1 MAGLREAGAGAE
13 EALRAAH
20 QQEQQALEDAL
31 GERLRAEVRPSAHL
45 RSLRIE
51 QRSLTRAKKF
61 AEAMELMKMT
71 EGLAREEAEDHRERV
86 RRAHMTDLQQ
96 LFDRQAEER
105 LVLQQKIQDEEELA
119 QRRMAQGTSPRGFAH
134 SPPRQGNGP
143 TFGEPRPAASRQDA
157 AGQKASA
164 RTKGSREVRRE
175 KTLGLGKGKKNTP
188 SHARVSPTSERAG
201 FAASRGDG
209 VGSPPAQKA
218 EKESWELYTD
228 MSWKSPSTEWDEP
241 KVANKMR
248 NQQSLAGGQRK
259 RYGLSVTTAEEGTSL
274 LSPSEMLADGLSSLG
289 GRAWSPKPGP
299 MPGPVQKAKVKP
311 RPGLTMPPEPAYPSP
326 RSRARQHVRSKKQTE
341 FDKVMDAVARLAS
354 DSPSPSPR
362 PKRKVKTSSRS
373 QAVPSSRQARTP
385 TPRGKKSASLSR
397 SVGDASLDSRS
408 PAKDSSSPSSE
419 IRTKKTSGATKGG
432 KKKKVK
438 KKSKKPA
445 GTSRQSGGS
454 SGAPL
459 PSYMRP
465 TQAQS
470 ARSLETANC
479 SEDGSLDFVLDLD
492 PWDDDVISSFRD
504 GLSLSQQADELGP
517 LQSTQRSKQAPSL
530 AEALTPSPRMGD
542 PRPSFW
548 EESSPSD
555 ASIIDRNL
563 CLSPPS
569 DSASPLGVD
578 FGNMASKLAVEA
590 RLGAGGKF
598 PASLPVVSQRSGPD
612 SARRDALD
620 RAMDLVLE
628 RTSSGGAPPPE
639 HSVPGERPFPEPLP
653 ADGAAPPPPVQ
664 SYGPGEKDFASG
676 GGFVVSSGHPQ
687 GGVPPPLSVP
697 GHGMPYPGVPAPYQ
711 RAYINGV
718 LVAGQYAPPVVYGG
732 PLYGVPPGVNLVSQH
747 APLLQ
752 NAPPAAV
759 ASTKV
764 QPSGSQQ
771 PLHAAVHSRVAPHGP
786 DSDALNARP
795 DGQGPSVP
803 VRTAIGRPHQAPSE
817 APQMEASVPPRAGME
832 LAARGRANAEG
843 GVFLSR
849 PTADLKPE
857 LQQVPATRTTLT
869 VAPGDDLH
877 RGSAAGI
884 AHAESS
890 DSDDFDENDF
900 DLVSPAVGRSLTSH
914 SVPGLRVTSRVPLAP
929 TELHAPRPKPR
940 SPKPQVD
947 SPPCAPRLIVAEAA
961 APPKI
966 AAPERQGG
974 PGAAGSSLSLKVP
987 ALHSELA
994 ALAEDASRGDE
1005 VSKSLSDA
1013 EAARLSSDIA
1023 PAQRAAAAAAALAAA
1038 KHWSAP
1044 PAPRTGALG
1053 TPLKYRPQE
1062 SSRDVEL
1069 PATPVQPI
1077 VKEGP
1082 GERAGDAASPVAKK
1096 EGFALEDI
1104 PVLFTHLRHGR
1115 YSEARAMIKHGV
1127 PVDCRDRGGNTPLM
1141 VSCQNGRGKLVKL
1154 CIRHGANVNAQNK
1167 QGNTALHFALA
1178 FQFQAIGEF
1187 LVAKGAD
1194 DSLVNM
1200 KGFTCYEG
1208 LGKD

>member
-1 MAGLREAGAGAE
+1 MASLREAGAGAE
-13 EALRAAH
+13 EALRSAH
-20 QQEQQALEDAL
+20 RQEQQALEDAL

-71 EGLAREEAEDHRERV
+71 EGLAREEVEDHRERV
-86 RRAHMTDLQQ
+86 RQAHIADLQQ

-105 LVLQQKIQDEEELA
+105 LVLQQKIQDEEDLA
-119 QRRMAQGTSPRGFAH
+119 HRRMAQGTSPRGFTH
-134 SPPRQGNGP
+134 SPPRKENGP
-143 TFGEPRPAASRQDA
+143 TFGEPRLAASRQAA
-157 AGQKASA
+157 AGHKASA
-164 RTKGSREVRRE
+164 RTKDKRSGEVRRD
-175 KTLGLGKGKKNTP
+175 KTLGLGKGKKKAP
-188 SHARVSPTSERAG
+188 SHARISSTSEH
-201 FAASRGDG
+201 GDG
-209 VGSPPAQKA
+209 MDSPPAQKT
-218 EKESWELYTD
+218 EKEPWELYTD
-228 MSWKSPSTEWDEP
+228 MSWKSPSTKWDEP

-248 NQQSLAGGQRK
+248 NLQSPPGGRRK
-259 RYGLSVTTAEEGTSL
+259 RYGLSATNLAEEGAPL

-299 MPGPVQKAKVKP
+299 RLVQKVKIKP

-326 RSRARQHVRSKKQTE
+326 RSRARQKLKSKKQTE

-373 QAVPSSRQARTP
+373 QAVPSSRDARTP
-385 TPRGKKSASLSR
+385 TSRGKTIASSSR
-397 SVGDASLDSRS
+397 SVGDSSLDSRS
-408 PAKDSSSPSSE
+408 PARNSSSSSPQIS
-419 IRTKKTSGATKGG
+419 TKKTSGAKKGG

-438 KKSKKPA
+438 KSKK
-445 GTSRQSGGS
+445 TSRQSEGS

-465 TQAQS
+465 TRAQS
-470 ARSLETANC
+470 ARSLETANG
-479 SEDGSLDFVLDLD
+479 SEDGSLDFILDLD

-504 GLSLSQQADELGP
+504 GLSLSQQADEVGP
-517 LQSTQRSKQAPSL
+517 LLSTQRSKQAPSL

-555 ASIIDRNL
+555 ASIIDKNL

-569 DSASPLGVD
+569 DSTSPVGVD
-578 FGNMASKLAVEA
+578 FGGMASKLAVEA
-590 RLGAGGKF
+590 RLGADGNF
-598 PASLPVVSQRSGPD
+598 QASLPVVSQRSGLGG
-612 SARRDALD
+612 ARRDALD

-628 RTSSGGAPPPE
+628 RTSSGAAPPSE
-639 HSVPGERPFPEPLP
+639 HSVPGERHSSRRVQSLP
-653 ADGAAPPPPVQ
+653 ADGAAPPPPVE
-664 SYGPGEKDFASG
+664 SYGYGEKYFASG
-676 GGFVVSSGHPQ
+676 GGFVVSRGYPQ

-697 GHGMPYPGVPAPYQ
+697 SHGMPYPGVPAPYQ
-711 RAYINGV
+711 GAYVNGA
-718 LVAGQYAPPVVYGG
+718 LVAGQYTAPVAYGG
-732 PLYGVPPGVNLVSQH
+732 PLYGVPPVNLVSQH

-759 ASTKV
+759 TSMNA

-771 PLHAAVHSRVAPHGP
+771 PLHAEVDSRVAPHGP

-795 DGQGPSVP
+795 EGQGQSVP
-803 VRTAIGRPHQAPSE
+803 ARTAAGRPHQAPSE
-817 APQMEASVPPRAGME
+817 APQMGVAVPPRAVASY
-832 LAARGRANAEG
+832 AAPDRANAEG
-843 GVFLSR
+843 GGFVSR

-857 LQQVPATRTTLT
+857 LQQVSATRTTLT

-947 SPPCAPRLIVAEAA
+947 SPPCAPRLIVVEAA
-961 APPKI
+961 APPKV
-966 AAPERQGG
+966 AAPDRQGG
-974 PGAAGSSLSLKVP
+974 PGATGSSLSLKVP
-987 ALHSELA
+987 ALDTELA
-994 ALAEDASRGDE
+994 ALAEGKSRGDE
-1005 VSKSLSDA
+1005 VSKSLSGA
-1013 EAARLSSDIA
+1013 EAGRLSKDIA

-1044 PAPRTGALG
+1044 PAPRTGAMG
-1053 TPLKYRPQE
+1053 TPLKYRSQE
-1062 SSRDVEL
+1062 NSRDVEL
-1069 PATPVQPI
+1069 PATPAQPI

-1082 GERAGDAASPVAKK
+1082 GERAGDAVSPVAKK

-1104 PVLFTHLRHGR
+1104 GVLFSHLRHGR
-1115 YSEARAMIKHGV
+1115 YSEARSMIKHGV